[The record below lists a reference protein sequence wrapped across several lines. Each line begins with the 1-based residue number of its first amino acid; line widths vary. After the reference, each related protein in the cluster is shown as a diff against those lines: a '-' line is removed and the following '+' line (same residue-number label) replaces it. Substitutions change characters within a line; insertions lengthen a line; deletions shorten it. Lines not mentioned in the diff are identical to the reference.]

1 MSFNGELGRM
11 VDVVLLEFFRSIKSR
26 RIFKNDTRDIKII
39 LDKKN
44 DSRDLKGFL
53 GSIIIILWI
62 KNDSRDIK
70 MFDVRMLTLQMILSG
85 LR

>member
-26 RIFKNDTRDIKII
+26 RIFKNDTWDIKII

-44 DSRDLKGFL
+44 Y
-53 GSIIIILWI
+53 
-62 KNDSRDIK
+62 SRDIK
-70 MFDVRMLTLQMILSG
+70 LF
-85 LR
+85 